1 MALQSFTLDP
11 NAAAIED
18 AGKLVRNETGGA
30 LAEGELVYIDGWDEA
45 NDRFTVTKA
54 VATALS
60 TATALIM
67 RGSLADVTN
76 GTAYRTHRLT
86 GQNTA
91 AAVEGD
97 PVYLSP
103 ATPGTFTF
111 TAPTGADE
119 VVQRIGRVAVVH
131 ASTGVIE
138 FDLVGADAVVAVGTG
153 ELQANA
159 VSNAKLAAAAARD
172 NLDAIADTARKY
184 VRTGPGPG
192 EFKVI
197 EVQRD
202 ATGKLEVTY
211 DDVAEP

>member
-11 NAAAIED
+11 NATTIED

-30 LAEGELVYIDGWDEA
+30 LANGDLVYINGWDEA
-45 NDRFTVTKA
+45 NDRFTVAKA
-54 VATALS
+54 IATALS

-67 RGSLADVTN
+67 RGSLADGTN

-91 AAVEGD
+91 AAAEGD

-103 ATPGTFTF
+103 STPGAYTLA
-111 TAPTGADE
+111 APTGADDI
-119 VVQRIGRVAVVH
+119 VQRVGRVAVVH
-131 ASTGVIE
+131 ASAGVVE

-184 VRTGPGPG
+184 VRTGPGSG
-192 EFKVI
+192 EFKVVEI
-197 EVQRD
+197 QRD